1 MEIWMEQTQTHER
14 PRSAWLTN
22 QVVEAIVAVGISL
35 VGIVMMMDALR
46 IGVDWA
52 SDGPKAGYFPFRT
65 GAILCI
71 ASLVIF
77 LRALFGKHRNHAL
90 FVSWD
95 RFKMVLA
102 VLIPTVLYVLA
113 TQFIGIYVAST
124 VFIGGFMRA
133 IGRFSWPKVILISVC
148 TSVMLFWMFE
158 IQFLVP
164 LPKGPL
170 ESLLGY

>member
-1 MEIWMEQTQTHER
+1 MEQKQTQER
-14 PRSAWLTN
+14 PRSAWLTH
-22 QVVEAIVAVGISL
+22 QAAEMIVAVIIFL
-35 VGIVMMMDALR
+35 VGVVMMMDSHR
-46 IGVDWA
+46 IGMGWA
-52 SDGPKAGYFPFRT
+52 PEGPQAGYFPFRT
-65 GAILCI
+65 GAII
-71 ASLVIF
+71 SISSVVIL
-77 LRALFGKHRNHAL
+77 LRALFGKHRNHGL

-113 TQFIGIYVAST
+113 TQFIGIYVASA

-133 IGRFSWPKVILISVC
+133 IGRFNWPKVIMISVVI
-148 TSVMLFWMFE
+148 SVMLFWMFE

-170 ESLLGY
+170 ESLFGY

>member
-1 MEIWMEQTQTHER
+1 MDQIQTQER

-22 QVVEAIVAVGISL
+22 QVAEAIVAVGILL
-35 VGIVMMMDALR
+35 VGVVMMMDALR
-46 IGVDWA
+46 IGIDWA
-52 SDGPKAGYFPFRT
+52 SDGPKGGYFPFRT
-65 GAILCI
+65 GAILSI
-71 ASLVIF
+71 ASVVIF
-77 LRALFGKHRNHAL
+77 LRAFFGKHRNHEL

-113 TQFIGIYVAST
+113 TQFIGIYVASA
-124 VFIGGFMRA
+124 VFIGGFMRV
-133 IGRFSWPKVILISVC
+133 IGRFNWLKVILVSVV
-148 TSVMLFWMFE
+148 TSVVLFWMFE
-158 IQFLVP
+158 FQFLVP

>member
-1 MEIWMEQTQTHER
+1 
-14 PRSAWLTN
+14 LTY
-22 QVVEAIVAVGISL
+22 QVVEAIVAVGVLL
-35 VGIVMMMDALR
+35 VGVVMMIDALR
-46 IGVDWA
+46 IGIGWA
-52 SDGPKAGYFPFRT
+52 SDGPKGGYFPFRT
-65 GAILCI
+65 GAILSI
-71 ASLVIF
+71 TGVGIL

-113 TQFIGIYVAST
+113 TQFIGIYVASA

-170 ESLLGY
+170 ESLFGY

>member
-1 MEIWMEQTQTHER
+1 MEQKHIQDR

-22 QVVEAIVAVGISL
+22 QVAEAIVAVSILL
-35 VGIVMMMDALR
+35 VGAVMMMDALR
-46 IGVDWA
+46 IGIGWA
-52 SDGPKAGYFPFRT
+52 SDGPKGGYFPFRT
-65 GAILCI
+65 GAILSI
-71 ASLVIF
+71 TSVVIF
-77 LRALFGKHRNHAL
+77 LRAVFGKHRNHEL

-113 TQFIGIYVAST
+113 TQFIGIYVASAL
-124 VFIGGFMRA
+124 FIGGFMRA
-133 IGRFSWPKVILISVC
+133 IGKFDWPKVVVISVAI
-148 TSVMLFWMFE
+148 SAALFWMFE

-170 ESLLGY
+170 ESLFGY

>member
-1 MEIWMEQTQTHER
+1 MEQKQTQER
-14 PRSAWLTN
+14 PRSVWLTN
-22 QVVEAIVAVGISL
+22 QAFEAIVAVVILL
-35 VGIVMMMDALR
+35 VGVVMMVDAR
-46 IGVDWA
+46 RVGMDWA
-52 SDGPKAGYFPFRT
+52 SDGPKGGYFPFRT
-65 GAILCI
+65 GAILSI
-71 ASLVIF
+71 ASVVIF
-77 LRALFGKHRNHAL
+77 LRALFGKHRNHEL

-113 TQFIGIYVAST
+113 TQFIGIYVASA

-133 IGRFSWPKVILISVC
+133 IGRFNWPKVILISVIV
-148 TSVMLFWMFE
+148 SVVLFWMFE

-170 ESLLGY
+170 ESLFGY

>member
-1 MEIWMEQTQTHER
+1 MEQTQTQER
-14 PRSAWLTN
+14 PRSALLTN
-22 QVVEAIVAVGISL
+22 QGVEATVAVVIFL
-35 VGIVMMMDALR
+35 VGVVMMMDALR
-46 IGVDWA
+46 IGIGWA
-52 SDGPKAGYFPFRT
+52 SDGPKGGYFPFRT
-65 GAILCI
+65 GAILSI
-71 ASLVIF
+71 ASVVIF
-77 LRALFGKHRNHAL
+77 LRALFGKHRNHEL

-113 TQFIGIYVAST
+113 IQFIGIYVASA

-133 IGRFSWPKVILISVC
+133 IGRFDWPKVTLISVVI
-148 TSVMLFWMFE
+148 TVTLFWMFE

-170 ESLLGY
+170 ESLFGY

>member
-1 MEIWMEQTQTHER
+1 MEQKQTQER
-14 PRSAWLTN
+14 PRSAWLTG
-22 QVVEAIVAVGISL
+22 QVAEAIVAASILL
-35 VGIVMMMDALR
+35 VGVVMMMDALR
-46 IGVDWA
+46 IGIDWA
-52 SDGPKAGYFPFRT
+52 SDGPKGGYFPFRT
-65 GAILCI
+65 GAILFI
-71 ASLVIF
+71 ASVVIL
-77 LRALFGKHRNHAL
+77 LRALFGKHRNHEL

-113 TQFIGIYVAST
+113 TQFIGIYVASA

-133 IGRFSWPKVILISVC
+133 IGRFDWPKVIVISVVI
-148 TSVMLFWMFE
+148 SAALFWMFE

-170 ESLLGY
+170 ESLFGY